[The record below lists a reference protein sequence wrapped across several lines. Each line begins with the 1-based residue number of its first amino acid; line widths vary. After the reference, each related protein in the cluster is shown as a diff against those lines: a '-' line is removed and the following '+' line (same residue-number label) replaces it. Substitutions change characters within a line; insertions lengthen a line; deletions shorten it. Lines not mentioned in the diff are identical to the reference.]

1 VDEAP
6 RPGPPAAAPTAGGKR
21 FACRGCGADL
31 SWDPA
36 RRGLSCPFC
45 REGADVA
52 AGGPAAERDLAE
64 ALSRKRA
71 APAAPGD
78 AGAGGARILECSAC
92 GARVEIPPTLR
103 AGRCAYCGSSR
114 IVEEEADPDR
124 LRPDSVIPFAV
135 SGPQAEELFRKW
147 IRGLWFRPSALK
159 RQSALHELRG
169 VMVPYWTF
177 DAGAASSWTAMA
189 GHYYYVP
196 VPTKNGVRMER
207 RVRWVPASGS
217 RADVY
222 DDLLVLAS
230 KGLDPELT
238 AKIEPFKVDAL
249 EPYRDEYL
257 AGLSAENYAVPV
269 GDGWGKACLRIHA
282 EQEARCARDVPGDT
296 HMALSVKTK
305 VDGRRFRLALLPV
318 WIAAYNFRGKVYRF
332 LVNGQTGEVQGRAPL
347 SWWKI
352 AGAVLGGLVVVGIVI
367 LVVANS

>member
-1 VDEAP
+1 LAEESS
-6 RPGPPAAAPTAGGKR
+6 RPAPAAAPTAGGKR
-21 FACRGCGADL
+21 FPCKGCGADL

-45 REGADVA
+45 REGAEVA

-64 ALSRKRA
+64 ALGRKGA
-71 APAAPGD
+71 APKAPGD
-78 AGAGGARILECSAC
+78 AGGARILECSAC

-114 IVEEEADPDR
+114 IVEEAADPDR

-135 SGPQAEELFRKW
+135 SGPQAEERFRGW

-159 RQSALHELRG
+159 RLSALHELRG

-189 GHYYYVP
+189 GHHYYVP
-196 VPTKNGVRMER
+196 VSTGKGVRMER
-207 RVRWVPASGS
+207 RTRWVPAAGS
-217 RADVY
+217 RTDVY
-222 DDLLVLAS
+222 DDLLVIAS
-230 KGLDPELT
+230 KGLDPELA
-238 AKIEPFKVDAL
+238 AKIEPFKVSAL

-257 AGLSAENYAVPV
+257 AGLAAENYAVAV
-269 GDGWGKACLRIHA
+269 DEGWGRAILRINT

-352 AGAVLGGLVVVGIVI
+352 AGAVLFVLSTIGLGA
-367 LVVANS
+367 LLASW